1 MLNSSIYTK
10 EGVGMTGGEIS
21 SIDDLIV
28 SPL

>member
-1 MLNSSIYTK
+1 MLSSSIYTK
-10 EGVGMTGGEIS
+10 EEMGMRGGEIS